1 MKYIDKGAELRRD
14 VDDETTALGK
24 LATKMASAG
33 KTGRGIGGLLG
44 GILGQILIPIP
55 GVGAAIGAGLGGWA
69 GTEAGEAISG
79 VDEDDLRAGK
89 FYKNTRNQIVDDI
102 AGAKLSQSLEGG
114 LKAGMTAGFS
124 PGGGIYGK
132 GANLFKDTMQYGVS
146 DAFKH
151 GMARSSIEGASE
163 YGDLMAQN
171 VTKEGLLD
179 NPWLQEED
187 EFWDPD
193 LLNPQLSNQVTKMP
207 WETNQMMKMPWEVDE
222 YLEETGYNP
231 HGPFMQYQ
239 Q

>member
-1 MKYIDKGAELRRD
+1 MNGFMKYIDKGAELRRD

-124 PGGGIYGK
+124 PG
-132 GANLFKDTMQYGVS
+132 
-146 DAFKH
+146 
-151 GMARSSIEGASE
+151 
-163 YGDLMAQN
+163 
-171 VTKEGLLD
+171 
-179 NPWLQEED
+179 
-187 EFWDPD
+187 
-193 LLNPQLSNQVTKMP
+193 
-207 WETNQMMKMPWEVDE
+207 
-222 YLEETGYNP
+222 
-231 HGPFMQYQ
+231 
-239 Q
+239 